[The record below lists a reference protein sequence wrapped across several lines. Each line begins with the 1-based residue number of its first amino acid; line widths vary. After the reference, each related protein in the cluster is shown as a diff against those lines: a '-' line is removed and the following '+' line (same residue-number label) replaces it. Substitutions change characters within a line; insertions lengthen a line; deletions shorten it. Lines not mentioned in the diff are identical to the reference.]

1 MRKYIVIIALLLITS
16 FKAISQN
23 LITVDEKTF
32 HFGFA
37 LGINAMD
44 FGITPSMAETSYGTY
59 NADVATIAP
68 GFTVGVIGDLRLG
81 NYFNL
86 RTVPAMHLG
95 QRTLSFVNSATR
107 EIETLTIKSN
117 LLNVPLYI
125 KYSSVRVDNYRP
137 YLIVGGGMSLDLGRE
152 RERPILLQQMD
163 YFVDFGVG
171 WTIYFPFFRL
181 SPEIK
186 FSLGFNNMITPLDE
200 RPNDFIAD
208 DSKHYTQAL
217 SRLSS
222 RLVTFTL
229 NFE

>member
-1 MRKYIVIIALLLITS
+1 MRRYILAALLLSIVTI
-16 FKAISQN
+16 KTTSQN
-23 LITVDEKTF
+23 LVTIDEKPF
-32 HFGFA
+32 HFGFT
-37 LGINAMD
+37 LGLNAMD
-44 FGITPSMAETSYGTY
+44 FGFTPSLAETSQGIY
-59 NADVATIAP
+59 NIDIATIIP

-86 RTVPAMHLG
+86 RAVPAMHFG
-95 QRTLSFVNSATR
+95 QRNLSFVNTATQA
-107 EIETLTIKSN
+107 IEVQTVKSN
-117 LLNVPLYI
+117 VLNIPFYL

-137 YLIVGGGMSLDLGRE
+137 YLIVGGGVSFDLGRE
-152 RERPILLQQMD
+152 RENPVLLQQMD

-186 FSLGFNNMITPLDE
+186 FSLGFNNMITPLDQ
-200 RPNDFIAD
+200 RTNDFIAD
-208 DSKHYTQAL
+208 GDKHYTQSI
-217 SRLSS
+217 SRLTS